1 LAEDFNLL
9 FGTPLSLLA
18 VRLDFEPNVD
28 FIDSVVEESAG
39 SSLALRGGF
48 FSFIQK
54 HISKKN

>member
-28 FIDSVVEESAG
+28 FIASVVEESAG

-48 FSFIQK
+48 FLLF
-54 HISKKN
+54 KNV